1 MFRICQQ
8 GGNGCVFCLGGK
20 GGGRADN
27 AQAKFDSIENMKLFT
42 NAAEKILR

>member
-1 MFRICQQ
+1 MLRICQQ
-8 GGNGCVFCLGGK
+8 GGSSGVFCLGGK

-42 NAAEKILR
+42 DAAEKILR